1 MKKILMS
8 LFISVATISVLW
20 ASNNITIKDINWNEK
35 IDRSISDIPPVT
47 IQNDILYITAEK
59 QIEL

>member
-35 IDRSISDIPPVT
+35 TDRSISDIPPVT
-47 IQNDILYITAEK
+47 IQNDIL
-59 QIEL
+59 

>member
-35 IDRSISDIPPVT
+35 PIVPFPT
-47 IQNDILYITAEK
+47 YHL
-59 QIEL
+59 